1 MRYKALKKVT
11 KDYDE
16 IWSKE
21 RETDE
26 IQINTHGVEI
36 DITEQQVGVPLQQ
49 PYVNIYIDGITY
61 SMNWDVFLN
70 KIKS

>member
-1 MRYKALKKVT
+1 MKYKTLKRIT
-11 KDYDE
+11 KYYDE

-21 RETDE
+21 RAADE

-36 DITEQQVGVPLQQ
+36 DITEQQVGVPLPQ
-49 PYVNIYIDGITY
+49 PNVNIYIDGITY
-61 SMNWDVFLN
+61 SMNWDVFLS

>member
-1 MRYKALKKVT
+1 MRYKTLKRIT
-11 KDYDE
+11 KYYDE

-21 RETDE
+21 RAADE

-36 DITEQQVGVPLQQ
+36 DITEQQVGVPLPQ
-49 PYVNIYIDGITY
+49 PNVNIYIDGITY
-61 SMNWDVFLN
+61 SMNWNVFLS